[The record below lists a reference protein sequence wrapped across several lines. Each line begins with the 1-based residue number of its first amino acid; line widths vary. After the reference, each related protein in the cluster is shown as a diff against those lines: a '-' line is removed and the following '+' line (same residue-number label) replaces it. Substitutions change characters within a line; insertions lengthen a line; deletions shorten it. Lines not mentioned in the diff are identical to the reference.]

1 MSTQVKSTFA
11 PDTAHNSV
19 GVEEWKVEATKA
31 LKGKEWET
39 LEKQSSDG
47 VAVHPLYFDCPEA
60 FTLATKPQD
69 FKGTWDIRQIV
80 NIVDAKVA
88 NKTALID
95 LENGVNSIEFT
106 AANAGSDFKTLLENI
121 HYDLASIAID
131 GCDLETAKSLF
142 AAIPDAKQKDALL
155 VLNLKADAASIAL
168 FKEYKDKF
176 AKTTF
181 FVADAKCENK
191 TRAEQVAAAIIEGI
205 KALKAGEENGLAPQ
219 EIAKSLLFKVAVNQE
234 NVVEIAKLRALR
246 NLWAKVCAKAGIDAP
261 MSVHAYSSKAMM
273 TETDPYSNVLRNSV
287 AVFAAAIGGANI
299 ITTLSHE
306 IGKEDDFSRR
316 LARNT
321 QIVLANESNLA
332 RVNDPAG
339 GAYGFETLTGEIA
352 KSAWQLVQEA
362 GL

>member
-1 MSTQVKSTFA
+1 MKSTFA
-11 PDTAHNSV
+11 PDTAHNPI
-19 GVEEWKVEATKA
+19 GVEEWKAEAIKA

-60 FTLATKPQD
+60 FTLAAKPQD

-80 NIVDAKVA
+80 NINDATSA
-88 NKTALID
+88 NKTALVD

-106 AANAGSDFKTLLENI
+106 GANAGSDFKALLENI
-121 HYDLASIAID
+121 HYDLASFALD
-131 GCDLETAKSLF
+131 KCDVETAKALF
-142 AAIPDAKQKDALL
+142 AAIPVAKQKDALL

-168 FKEYKDKF
+168 FNEYKDRF

-181 FVADAKCENK
+181 FVAAANDENK
-191 TRAEQVAAAIIEGI
+191 TRAEQVATAIIEGI
-205 KALKAGEENGLAPQ
+205 KALKAGDENGIAPQ
-219 EIAKSLLFKVAVNQE
+219 EIAKSLLFKIYINQE

-261 MSVHAYSSKAMM
+261 MSIHAYTSKAMM

-306 IGKEDDFSRR
+306 IGKEDDLSRR

-352 KSAWQLVQEA
+352 KGAWKLVQEA

>member
-1 MSTQVKSTFA
+1 MKSTFA
-11 PDTAHNSV
+11 PDTAHNPI
-19 GVEEWKVEATKA
+19 GVEEWKAEAIKA

-60 FTLATKPQD
+60 FTLAAKPQD

-80 NIVDAKVA
+80 NINDATSA
-88 NKTALID
+88 NKTALVD

-106 AANAGSDFKTLLENI
+106 GANEGSDFKALLENI
-121 HYDLASIAID
+121 HYDLASFALD
-131 GCDLETAKSLF
+131 KCDVETAKALF
-142 AAIPDAKQKDALL
+142 AAIPVAKQKDALL

-168 FKEYKDKF
+168 FNEYKDRF

-181 FVADAKCENK
+181 FVAAANDENK
-191 TRAEQVAAAIIEGI
+191 TRAEQVATAIIEGI
-205 KALKAGEENGLAPQ
+205 KALKAGDENGIAPQ
-219 EIAKSLLFKVAVNQE
+219 EIAKSLLFKIFVNQE

-261 MSVHAYSSKAMM
+261 MSIHAYTSKAMM

-306 IGKEDDFSRR
+306 IGKEDDLSRR

-352 KSAWQLVQEA
+352 KGAWKLVQEA